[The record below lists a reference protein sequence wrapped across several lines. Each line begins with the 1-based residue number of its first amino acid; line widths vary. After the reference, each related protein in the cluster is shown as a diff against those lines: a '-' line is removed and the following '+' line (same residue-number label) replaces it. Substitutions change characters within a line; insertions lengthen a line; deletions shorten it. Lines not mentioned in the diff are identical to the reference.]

1 MFKKKLTEET
11 PIQESP
17 KAIVDNSHSL
27 QQPYFRIPDIILKK
41 RNGHELT
48 KDEINFFI
56 NAICE
61 LNNNQS
67 LIQESQIGLNSFF
80 STNFII

>member
-1 MFKKKLTEET
+1 MFKKKLSDES

-17 KAIVDNSHSL
+17 KALAENGLSL
-27 QQPYFRIPDIILKK
+27 QKPFFRIPDIILKK

-67 LIQESQIGLNSFF
+67 SIQESQIGI
-80 STNFII
+80 FII

>member
-1 MFKKKLTEET
+1 MFKKKLNDES

-17 KAIVDNSHSL
+17 NKSIVENGLGL
-27 QQPYFRIPDIILKK
+27 QQHLFRIPDIILKK

-48 KDEINFFI
+48 KDEINFFV

-67 LIQESQIGLNSFF
+67 LIQESQIGLY
-80 STNFII
+80 I